1 MDTLEIMPVVHILGH
16 SWKVT
21 SLPIVGF
28 HLVVSARERE
38 KNITLG
44 LSKMELVLQ
53 IYPFG
58 HVPTHMEGARSHLC
72 NTLHTP
78 IPQAAQI

>member
-1 MDTLEIMPVVHILGH
+1 M
-16 SWKVT
+16 
-21 SLPIVGF
+21 GF

-58 HVPTHMEGARSHLC
+58 HTWREHAAISAMHCVLPFLKQPRSSVDKVKHKKKTHPRLTGGRELKD
-72 NTLHTP
+72 
-78 IPQAAQI
+78 